1 MQRKDI
7 IKAFSIFNGGKGLEH
22 WSYSSTSTP
31 FAKNIINYTFPQ
43 NVRRTF
49 PFRYKANFGNLVNNT
64 VQRLIGDTIW
74 KREKQALTEWDK
86 DYKVSFETELSII
99 NKKDPVDEK
108 DKYGREQMI
117 DFAHDCIGVTKKVVQ
132 DIVGQKKLEC
142 ERHVRKKEMTMIK
155 EILGK
160 IDYETDE
167 VMIELKTKPPNLR
180 KIKFKEEY
188 SMSSQALPTEPT
200 IENLTQTAFYYMC
213 SKKKPFLIYTN
224 DKEHIIFDDKHELMR
239 KEHLEFLYYKMV
251 EKILLWERMIMFCKG
266 NLSELSLMCEPP
278 DMNHYFYYKDLATEQ
293 TQLISKLW
301 GIKNN
306 N

>member
-132 DIVGQKKLEC
+132 DIVGKKKLEC

-180 KIKFKEEY
+180 KVKFKEEY
-188 SMSSQALPTEPT
+188 SMNSQALPTEPT

>member
-7 IKAFSIFNGGKGLEH
+7 IKAFSIFNGGDGLDH

-31 FAKNIINYTFPQ
+31 FAKNIINYTFPK
-43 NVRRTF
+43 NIRRTF

-64 VQRLIGDTIW
+64 TQRLLGDIIW
-74 KREKQALTEWDK
+74 KREKQALTEWDR
-86 DYKVSFETELSII
+86 DYKVSFEKELSEL

-108 DKYGREQMI
+108 DQYGREKMI

-132 DIVGQKKLEC
+132 DIVGKKKLEC

-155 EILGK
+155 DILGK
-160 IDYETDE
+160 IDYETDD

-180 KIKFKEEY
+180 KVKFKEEY

-224 DKEHIIFDDKHELMR
+224 DKDHIIFDDKHELMR

-266 NLSELSLMCEPP
+266 NLSELALMCEPP

>member
-7 IKAFSIFNGGKGLEH
+7 TKAFSIFNGGDGLDH

-31 FAKNIINYTFPQ
+31 FAKNLINYTFPK
-43 NVRRTF
+43 NIRRTF

-64 VQRLIGDTIW
+64 TQRLLGDIIW
-74 KREKQALTEWDK
+74 KREKQALTEWDR
-86 DYKVSFETELSII
+86 DYKVSFEKELSEL

-108 DKYGREQMI
+108 DQYGREKMI

-132 DIVGQKKLEC
+132 DIVGKKKLEC

-155 EILGK
+155 DILGK
-160 IDYETDE
+160 IDYETDD

-180 KIKFKEEY
+180 KVKFKEEY

-224 DKEHIIFDDKHELMR
+224 DKDHIIFDDKHELMR

-266 NLSELSLMCEPP
+266 NLSELALMCEPP
-278 DMNHYFYYKDLATEQ
+278 DMNHYYYYKDLATEQ

>member
-7 IKAFSIFNGGKGLEH
+7 TKAFSIFNGGKGLDH

-31 FAKNIINYTFPQ
+31 FAKNLINYTFPQ

-74 KREKQALTEWDK
+74 KREKQAITEWNR
-86 DYKVSFETELSII
+86 DYKISFEKELSDI
-99 NKKDPVDEK
+99 NKKEPVDDK
-108 DKYGREQMI
+108 DAYGREQMI
-117 DFAHDCIGVTKKVVQ
+117 DFAHDCIGITKKVVQ
-132 DIVGQKKLEC
+132 DIIGKSKLEC

-160 IDYETDE
+160 IDYETDSLI
-167 VMIELKTKPPNLR
+167 IELKTKPPNLR
-180 KIKFKEEY
+180 KVKFKEEY

-213 SKKKPFLIYTN
+213 YKNKPFLIYTN

-266 NLSELSLMCEPP
+266 NLSELALMCEPP
-278 DMNHYFYYKDLATEQ
+278 DLIHYFYYKDLATEQ